1 LPAFLWK
8 QGAVLEDVS
17 NQTDGGCDQTIRLL
31 NCRIQMLEQQLGER
45 DERIQD
51 LESLDHGDF
60 SSFLPVRVCATNLEC
75 NHPVLG
81 QSIGRSRTP
90 MPYLAG
96 LFWLFRRDMP
106 SVNHRGPF

>member
-1 LPAFLWK
+1 M
-8 QGAVLEDVS
+8 LEDVS
-17 NQTDGGCDQTIRLL
+17 TQTDGGCDQTIRLL

-45 DERIQD
+45 DERIQE

-81 QSIGRSRTP
+81 QSICRSRTP